1 VSSIADSSPSHGA
14 SMAHGSLSSPGVLLG
29 MTAVLA
35 NGTVARLTPAAYPAL
50 WRAFAV
56 SAGRLG

>member
-1 VSSIADSSPSHGA
+1 MSSIADSTLTRGA
-14 SMAHGSLSSPGVLLG
+14 SMAHGSVSAPSMLLG

>member
-1 VSSIADSSPSHGA
+1 
-14 SMAHGSLSSPGVLLG
+14 MAHGSVSAPSMLLG